1 MDDLSYINKKG
12 DTVFTAHFHRKRG
25 YCCKSDC
32 LHCPFGTTLA
42 NHGLTFQDIN
52 RENEMVAQKILKSD
66 EETFTGQLLM
76 NAFGNS
82 KKKVSLNSR
91 NYDDFKLVFLKKTLC
106 GVLHKG
112 RLKIRELY
120 LLNEFKDQGI
130 SKDIIQNA
138 FFIHD

>member
-1 MDDLSYINKKG
+1 E
-12 DTVFTAHFHRKRG
+12 
-25 YCCKSDC
+25 
-32 LHCPFGTTLA
+32 TL
-42 NHGLTFQDIN
+42 
-52 RENEMVAQKILKSD
+52 
-66 EETFTGQLLM
+66 TGQLLM

-91 NYDDFKLVFLKKTLC
+91 NYDDFKLVFLKKNLC
-106 GVLHKG
+106 GVFHKG

-138 FFIHD
+138 FFS